1 MELCASVP
9 WKYRDRWNNGCRI
22 TKGPRQSCVSLKET
36 WQGVL
41 RGKNWLPVENGT
53 ARLGIV
59 EQPTKTDHCDNEEKL
74 VAAEYLVS
82 DLECARIYA
91 NTPCN
96 QASWCFAQV
105 RKMKAWKREPY
116 TRDTGRDLT
125 ERIQI
130 QSWATTRT
138 TTSMTRRRSHRRH
151 DRRSSS
157 LPSMEL
163 WTMLSARCLDV
174 GLWVRAASNWSLIPG
189 IAQSK
194 NRQHTVRRLVDYGH
208 REHCNWSIGPSH
220 PWLPFASTISTVDI
234 TTLTTL
240 PRALPSLP
248 YAYRYRLTYP
258 LPLSRTHAAISAYNL
273 GPEFSRA
280 TASSSFTLPPSRD
293 VELPT
298 VATPCEQGTF

>member
-1 MELCASVP
+1 
-9 WKYRDRWNNGCRI
+9 
-22 TKGPRQSCVSLKET
+22 
-36 WQGVL
+36 
-41 RGKNWLPVENGT
+41 
-53 ARLGIV
+53 
-59 EQPTKTDHCDNEEKL
+59 
-74 VAAEYLVS
+74 
-82 DLECARIYA
+82 
-91 NTPCN
+91 
-96 QASWCFAQV
+96 
-105 RKMKAWKREPY
+105 
-116 TRDTGRDLT
+116 
-125 ERIQI
+125 
-130 QSWATTRT
+130 
-138 TTSMTRRRSHRRH
+138 MTRRRSHRRH
-151 DRRSSS
+151 DRRSSP

-293 VELPT
+293 IELPT
-298 VATPCEQGTF
+298 VATPCEQGAF